1 MREDIR
7 LNERAKV
14 LAPQIKAKL
23 LTVIDP
29 ELELDIYNLGLVY
42 EININETGH
51 CRLVMTFTETNCGCA
66 DTLPIEV
73 ADKIKEIPEVA
84 SAEVIIT
91 YNPAWKMTRIS
102 RFGRIALR
110 ISPW

>member
-42 EININETGH
+42 EININET
-51 CRLVMTFTETNCGCA
+51 R
-66 DTLPIEV
+66 TL
-73 ADKIKEIPEVA
+73 
-84 SAEVIIT
+84 
-91 YNPAWKMTRIS
+91 
-102 RFGRIALR
+102 
-110 ISPW
+110 

>member
-1 MREDIR
+1 MT
-7 LNERAKV
+7 NE
-14 LAPQIKAKL
+14 
-23 LTVIDP
+23 
-29 ELELDIYNLGLVY
+29 
-42 EININETGH
+42 EI
-51 CRLVMTFTETNCGCA
+51 
-66 DTLPIEV
+66 V

-84 SAEVIIT
+84 SAEVIVT

>member
-66 DTLPIEV
+66 DTSQLKLLIKSKKFLKLLQLKLLSPI
-73 ADKIKEIPEVA
+73 IPLG
-84 SAEVIIT
+84 
-91 YNPAWKMTRIS
+91 K
-102 RFGRIALR
+102 
-110 ISPW
+110 

>member
-29 ELELDIYNLGLVY
+29 ELELDIYN
-42 EININETGH
+42 

-84 SAEVIIT
+84 SAEVIVT